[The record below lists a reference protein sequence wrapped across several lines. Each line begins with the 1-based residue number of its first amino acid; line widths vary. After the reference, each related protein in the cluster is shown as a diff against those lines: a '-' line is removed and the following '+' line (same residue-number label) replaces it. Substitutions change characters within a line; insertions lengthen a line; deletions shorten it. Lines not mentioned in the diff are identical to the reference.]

1 MEAQFTATKGWRARA
16 ESWWMAWA
24 SRSLPVPVSP
34 RIITGMSRSTT
45 LRSLP
50 MTLDSCASPVS
61 RYCRD
66 DSGVLRDAGAGRA
79 GASPDRVSGETMGA
93 AQGLD
98 GLISVR
104 HQTVTP
110 LCRHSW
116 RGVAPVLPNSS
127 KRADIGRLKSEEK
140 VCACRAV
147 TDMPSWNCALRL
159 AAMNRPSGVKAAMPS
174 ASVPRNSGRE
184 WKCRRTA
191 LGKLPANMWF
201 SNICADMR
209 TSASV
214 CWW

>member
-1 MEAQFTATKGWRARA
+1 
-16 ESWWMAWA
+16 
-24 SRSLPVPVSP
+24 
-34 RIITGMSRSTT
+34 
-45 LRSLP
+45 

-79 GASPDRVSGETMGA
+79 GASLVRVSGETMGA

-127 KRADIGRLKSEEK
+127 NRADIGRLKSEEK
-140 VCACRAV
+140 VCA
-147 TDMPSWNCALRL
+147 
-159 AAMNRPSGVKAAMPS
+159 
-174 ASVPRNSGRE
+174 
-184 WKCRRTA
+184 
-191 LGKLPANMWF
+191 
-201 SNICADMR
+201 
-209 TSASV
+209 
-214 CWW
+214 